1 MPRTIP
7 LLPAPL
13 LRALGLTLALL
24 VSGCAVPPPLPETP
38 PSPPTVTDGVFLMS
52 DGARLPYRQWLPP
65 GSPSIVVLALHG
77 IDDSRDAWERPA
89 PILAADGIAVIA
101 PDQRGFGATPG
112 RGYWPGTERLMLDAR
127 TMALA
132 VRDQYPAARLYLMG
146 ESMGGAVLMALA
158 ASPSAPPV
166 DGYVF
171 SAPAVWGRREMNL
184 LLRSVLW
191 LADTTVPGM
200 TLTGRG
206 AGVVPTDDDAA
217 WRRMSTDP
225 LTLRETRVSAVKGLV
240 DLMDGAL
247 AAAGRIGV
255 PCLFLYGGHDELV
268 PKPAM
273 AAAWRA
279 EMASG
284 DRDVTYAFYPAGYH
298 MLERDHE
305 GSMVTA
311 DIAHWLA
318 EPGSALP
325 SGADTRAR
333 AWIAEQ
339 PAD

>member
-1 MPRTIP
+1 VPRTI
-7 LLPAPL
+7 PL

-24 VSGCAVPPPLPETP
+24 VSGCAVPSAPPDMP
-38 PSPPTVTDGVFLMS
+38 PSPPTVTDGAFIMS
-52 DGARLPYRQWLPP
+52 DGARLPYRQWLPK
-65 GSPSIVVLALHG
+65 GSPSIVVLAFHG

-89 PILAADGIAVIA
+89 PILSAQGIAVIA

-112 RGYWPGTERLMLDAR
+112 RGYWPGTERLLLDAR
-127 TMALA
+127 TMALD
-132 VRDQYPAARLYLMG
+132 VRDRYPTARLYLMG

-158 ASPSAPPV
+158 ASRWAPPV

-171 SAPAVWGRREMNL
+171 SAPAVWGRREMNFF
-184 LLRSVLW
+184 LRSALW
-191 LADTTVPGM
+191 IADTTVPGM

-217 WRRMSTDP
+217 WQRLSTDP
-225 LTLRETRVSAVKGLV
+225 LTLRETRVSAVAGLV
-240 DLMDGAL
+240 DLMDRAL
-247 AAAGRIGV
+247 AAAGGIDV

-284 DRDVTYAFYPAGYH
+284 DRQVTYAFYPAGYH

-311 DIAHWLA
+311 DIAHWL
-318 EPGSALP
+318 EDPGSALP
-325 SGADTRAR
+325 SGADRRAR

-339 PAD
+339 PAG

>member
-1 MPRTIP
+1 
-7 LLPAPL
+7 
-13 LRALGLTLALL
+13 
-24 VSGCAVPPPLPETP
+24 
-38 PSPPTVTDGVFLMS
+38 VTDGVFIMS
-52 DGARLPYRQWLPP
+52 DGARLPYRQWLPR
-65 GSPSIVVLALHG
+65 GRPSIVVLAFHG

-112 RGYWPGTERLMLDAR
+112 RGYWPGTDQLLQDAR
-127 TMALA
+127 TMTLEL
-132 VRDQYPAARLYLMG
+132 RDRYPAARLYLMG

-158 ASPSAPPV
+158 ASRWAPPV

-171 SAPAVWGRREMNL
+171 SAPAVWGRREMTL

-217 WRRMSTDP
+217 WQRMSTDP
-225 LTLRETRVSAVKGLV
+225 LTLRETRVSAVAGLV
-240 DLMDGAL
+240 DLMDRAL
-247 AAAGRIGV
+247 AAAGRIDV

-279 EMASG
+279 AMASD
-284 DRDVTYAFYPAGYH
+284 DRGATYAFYPAGYH

-311 DIAHWLA
+311 DIAHWL
-318 EPGSALP
+318 EDPGAALP
-325 SGADTRAR
+325 SGAEGRAR
-333 AWIAEQ
+333 AWVTEQ
-339 PAD
+339 PAG